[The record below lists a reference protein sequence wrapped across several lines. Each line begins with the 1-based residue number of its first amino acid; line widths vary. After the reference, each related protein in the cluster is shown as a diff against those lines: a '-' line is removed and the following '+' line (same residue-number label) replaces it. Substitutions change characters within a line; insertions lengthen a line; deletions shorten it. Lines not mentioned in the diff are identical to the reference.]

1 MRRPKGGAIN
11 KRSVRDLDLRG
22 KRVLVRVDFNVPVK
36 DGQVT
41 DDTRI
46 QRALPTIRHILS
58 EGGRPILV
66 SHLGRPK
73 GEPDPTYAMDP
84 VAERLEEL
92 LGERVLKLDEAV
104 GPEVETALDDW
115 AEQGVVL
122 LENSRFYPG
131 ETKNDPE
138 LSDQLA
144 SLADLY
150 VDDAFGAAHRAHAT
164 TVGVAERLEELL
176 GEPVLKLDAAVG
188 PEVEEALDEWDG
200 SGVVLLENS
209 RFYPGETKNDP
220 EFSDQ
225 LAAPFDLYVD
235 DAFGAAHRAHAT
247 TVGVAERLPAA
258 AGLLLEEEVDYLDGV
273 LEDPERPFVAILG
286 GAKVS
291 DKLGVIRSLLGVA
304 DTLLVG
310 GAMCFTFFKAQG
322 YEVGNSLVE
331 EDHLEEASRLVDEA
345 GEKLVLPMDVV
356 VADEMEE
363 GAETEVVGIDEIP
376 AGKMGLDIG
385 PRTVELF
392 EEHIS
397 GARTIFWNGPMGV
410 FEIDAF
416 AKGTEGV
423 ARAVARASAQGATS
437 VIGGGDSVAAV
448 AKLGLEDGMSHIST
462 GGGASLEYVEG
473 KELPGVSV
481 LPDKGN

>member
-1 MRRPKGGAIN
+1 MN
-11 KRSVRDLDLRG
+11 KKSVRDLDLRG

-46 QRALPTIRHILS
+46 QRALPTIRHLLS
-58 EGGRPILV
+58 EGGRPILI

-73 GEPDPTYAMDP
+73 GEPDPHYAMDP
-84 VAERLEEL
+84 
-92 LGERVLKLDEAV
+92 
-104 GPEVETALDDW
+104 
-115 AEQGVVL
+115 
-122 LENSRFYPG
+122 
-131 ETKNDPE
+131 
-138 LSDQLA
+138 
-144 SLADLY
+144 
-150 VDDAFGAAHRAHAT
+150 
-164 TVGVAERLEELL
+164 VAERLEELL

-188 PEVEEALDEWDG
+188 PEVEEGLDGWDG
-200 SGVVLLENS
+200 RGVVLLENS

-220 EFSDQ
+220 GFAEQ
-225 LAAPFDLYVD
+225 LAALADLYVD

-291 DKLGVIRSLLGVA
+291 DKLGVIESLLGVA

-310 GAMCFTFFKAQG
+310 GAMCFTFFKAQD
-322 YEVGNSLVE
+322 YEVGDSLVE
-331 EDHLEEASRLVDEA
+331 DDYLQEAQRLMGEA
-345 GEKLVLPMDVV
+345 GDKLVLPVDVV
-356 VADEMEE
+356 VADRIEE
-363 GAETEVVGIDEIP
+363 GAGSETVGVDSIP
-376 AGKMGLDIG
+376 SDKMGLDIG

-410 FEIDAF
+410 FEIETF
-416 AKGTEGV
+416 ARGTEGV
-423 ARAVARASAQGATS
+423 ARAVAESGATS

-448 AKLGLEDGMSHIST
+448 RKLGLEDRMSHIST

-473 KELPGVSV
+473 KELPGVAV
-481 LPDKGN
+481 LPEKGA

>member
-1 MRRPKGGAIN
+1 MN
-11 KRSVRDLDLRG
+11 KRSVRDLDVQG

-36 DGQVT
+36 DEQVT

-46 QRALPTIRHILS
+46 RRALPTIRHLLS
-58 EGGRPILV
+58 EGARPILI

-73 GEPDPTYAMDP
+73 GEPDPKYAMDP
-84 VAERLEEL
+84 VA
-92 LGERVLKLDEAV
+92 K
-104 GPEVETALDDW
+104 
-115 AEQGVVL
+115 
-122 LENSRFYPG
+122 
-131 ETKNDPE
+131 
-138 LSDQLA
+138 
-144 SLADLY
+144 
-150 VDDAFGAAHRAHAT
+150 
-164 TVGVAERLEELL
+164 RLEELL

-188 PEVEEALDEWDG
+188 PEVEEALNDWDG
-200 SGVVLLENS
+200 RGVVLLENS

-220 EFSDQ
+220 NLSEQ
-225 LAAPFDLYVD
+225 LASLADLYVD

-291 DKLGVIRSLLGVA
+291 DKLGVIESLLGVA
-304 DTLLVG
+304 DTLLIG

-322 YEVGNSLVE
+322 YEVGESLVE
-331 EDHLEEASRLVDEA
+331 DDYLEEAKRLMDEA
-345 GEKLVLPMDVV
+345 RDKLVLPVDVV

-363 GAETEVVGIDEIP
+363 GAEGEVVGADEIP

-385 PRTVELF
+385 PRTVEVF
-392 EEHIS
+392 ERHIS

-410 FEIDAF
+410 FEIEAF
-416 AKGTEGV
+416 ARGTEGV
-423 ARAVARASAQGATS
+423 ARAVAESAATS

-448 AKLGLEDGMSHIST
+448 RKLGLEDEMSHIST

-473 KELPGVSV
+473 KELPGVAT
-481 LPDKGN
+481 LPEKGA

>member
-1 MRRPKGGAIN
+1 MN
-11 KRSVRDLDLRG
+11 KRSVRDLDLNG

-36 DGQVT
+36 DGRVT

-46 QRALPTIRHILS
+46 QRALPTIRHLLS
-58 EGGRPILV
+58 EGGRPILI

-73 GEPDPTYAMDP
+73 GEPDPNYAMDP
-84 VAERLEEL
+84 VAR
-92 LGERVLKLDEAV
+92 
-104 GPEVETALDDW
+104 
-115 AEQGVVL
+115 
-122 LENSRFYPG
+122 
-131 ETKNDPE
+131 
-138 LSDQLA
+138 
-144 SLADLY
+144 
-150 VDDAFGAAHRAHAT
+150 
-164 TVGVAERLEELL
+164 RLEELL

-188 PEVEEALDEWDG
+188 PEVERELDNWDG
-200 SGVVLLENS
+200 RGVVLLENS

-220 EFSDQ
+220 EFSAQ
-225 LAAPFDLYVD
+225 LASLADLYVD

-291 DKLGVIRSLLGVA
+291 DKLGVIESLLEVA
-304 DTLLVG
+304 DTLLIG

-331 EDHLEEASRLVDEA
+331 DDYLDEA
-345 GEKLVLPMDVV
+345 RRLMSEAEDKLVLPVDVV
-356 VADEMEE
+356 VADTMEQ
-363 GAETEVVGIDEIP
+363 GAESATVGVDAIP
-376 AGKMGLDIG
+376 SDKMGLDIG
-385 PRTVELF
+385 PRTVEVF

-397 GARTIFWNGPMGV
+397 GAKTIFWNGPMGV

-416 AKGTEGV
+416 ARGTEGV
-423 ARAVARASAQGATS
+423 ARAVAAASEKGATS

-448 AKLGLEDGMSHIST
+448 RTLGLEHRMSHIST

-473 KELPGVSV
+473 KELPGVAALPVERSV
-481 LPDKGN
+481 T